1 MRNAIVFTVFLL
13 VLSACDNGADNVYSL
28 EEVNGK
34 PVVKGSE
41 NGLMWYMDEPDNP
54 NTKLNQLTY
63 ENAQIKCAEL
73 DWAGFTDWRLP
84 TIDELRTLVIGFE
97 DVETGG
103 RCRISSSCLT
113 LACLS
118 YGQKSSSDY
127 PCSNY
132 KVEEL
137 MQGPGPDGCYF
148 DDVWRTYCGKYWS
161 SSKVVGVVD
170 EMVFQLDFADP
181 AIAAVMAGG
190 NTYMAFSRCVRK

>member
-1 MRNAIVFTVFLL
+1 MRKLLVFTLFL
-13 VLSACDNGADNVYSL
+13 VLFSACENGAENVYTF

-41 NGLMWYMDEPDNP
+41 NGLMWYMDEPENP

-63 ENAQIKCAEL
+63 ENAKKQCADL

-84 TIDELRTLVIGFE
+84 TIDELRTLVRGFE

-103 RCRISSSCLT
+103 RCRISSTCLT

-118 YGQKSSSDY
+118 YGQENSADY

-161 SSKVVGVVD
+161 TSKVTGIVD

-181 AIAAVMAGG
+181 AIAAVMSGG
-190 NTYMAFSRCVRK
+190 NTYMAFGRCVR